1 MSAKPKRPTVLD
13 LGSLLVT
20 KPAEPAAEEVR
31 ETPPPAKS
39 ARAAKPAKVAPTSF
53 RTSVFFSRAVHDKL
67 RTIAFEERKTV
78 TDLINEGLDAV
89 LQARNYPSTKELRDE
104 TE

>member
-1 MSAKPKRPTVLD
+1 MSSKPKRPNVLD

-20 KPAEPAAEEVR
+20 KAPEAAQEEVV
-31 ETPPPAKS
+31 EPPRSTNSPKAV
-39 ARAAKPAKVAPTSF
+39 KPAKVEPTSF

-89 LQARNYPSTKELRDE
+89 LQARNYPSTKQLRDE
-104 TE
+104 AE

>member
-1 MSAKPKRPTVLD
+1 MTAKPKRPNVLD

-20 KPAEPAAEEVR
+20 KPAEPTQEEVVETPGPTKVQR
-31 ETPPPAKS
+31 ET
-39 ARAAKPAKVAPTSF
+39 KPAKAEPTTF

-89 LQARNYPSTKELRDE
+89 LQARNYPSTKQLRDE
-104 TE
+104 AE